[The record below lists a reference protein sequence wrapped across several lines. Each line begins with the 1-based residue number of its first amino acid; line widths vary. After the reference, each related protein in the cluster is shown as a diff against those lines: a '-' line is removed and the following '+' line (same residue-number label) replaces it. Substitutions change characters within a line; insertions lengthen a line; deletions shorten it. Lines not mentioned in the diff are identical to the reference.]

1 MKKSA
6 LIIANWQYEDPL
18 LRALV
23 SPSKDAESLAQVL
36 GDAAIGGFEVQVLTN
51 VPSYRVC
58 EETEAFFGD
67 RERDDLLLFY
77 FSGHGV
83 TDDDGQLYYAAS
95 NTLHKRLRS
104 TAVAASWVN
113 DVMNECRSRRQVM
126 LLDCCHSGAFA
137 RTKAAGTVN
146 TGKYFTGSTPEE
158 GRGKFILTACDA
170 FQYSFEGEAVE
181 GVGTNSVFTDAV
193 IHGLRTGG
201 ADTDND
207 GLITLDELYD
217 YVFHRVRERTPQQTP
232 RKWASDVE
240 GSVVIAS
247 NPNPVEAPLPEDL
260 QAAIDSFVAEIRE
273 KAIPRLDKLLRGKH
287 RGLALSANKTLLA
300 LATDDSRRV
309 SASAEQCLAAFQRD
323 HAAGV
328 IRTDRFEAVLIP
340 PIVLSLKPDPSRPE
354 EGEVETPHA
363 PKEDSA
369 EQDASHFLRAI
380 AEHARLKED
389 ERRTVGEQPSL
400 QLASEISHASSH
412 ASTRDAP
419 LTQVPAHL
427 LSDPPP
433 DTRSEPSPAI
443 PPIFLGAAAP
453 QSAPPQSAPSR
464 SAPVGLPSPKWSSKE
479 ERSAQLRSFGKSLAA
494 KVAEDD
500 VLNRYV
506 APPVPTRTAAST
518 GTPFNRRR
526 MLFATGALVAILG
539 VAAIVWWASIPKH
552 ATPETSAQTAAVAK
566 PNQPKPDQPRP
577 QPVSETTQPVPEA
590 DKSRSPESA
599 APAPDTS
606 PSKHTASHLR
616 DISPSKPS
624 ASPAVPTSPPQ
635 SSTAPA
641 PHTSPPQSSTSP
653 VPSASLSK
661 LSNEPVAGP
670 AAEPAA
676 NKLPSKVIE
685 SSDFARATHA
695 GPPSLHITLTPEQA
709 RALLLSRP
717 QANYP
722 ALARAAGVTGTVVV
736 DTHVSRKGAVLSL
749 EILDG
754 PPLLRQAALD
764 ALKNW
769 RFKPYLV
776 NGDPV
781 EWRTTINIGFNL
793 TKE

>member
-83 TDDDGQLYYAAS
+83 TDDEGQLYYAAS

-104 TAVAASWVN
+104 TAVAATWVN
-113 DVMNECRSRRQVM
+113 DIMNECRSRRQVM

-137 RTKAAGTVN
+137 RTKAGGPVN

-201 ADTDND
+201 ADADND

-240 GSVVIAS
+240 GSVVIAA

-260 QAAIDSFVAEIRE
+260 QSAIDSFVAEIRE
-273 KAIPRLDKLLRGKH
+273 KTIPRLDKLLRGKH
-287 RGLALSANKTLLA
+287 RGLALSAHKVLVA

-323 HAAGV
+323 RAAGV
-328 IRTDRFEAVLIP
+328 IRTDRFEAVAIP
-340 PIVLSLKPDPSRPE
+340 PIVLSPKPDSSRPD
-354 EGEVETPHA
+354 EGKVETGHL
-363 PKEDSA
+363 PKDSA
-369 EQDASHFLRAI
+369 AQDTSNFLHSMV
-380 AEHARLKED
+380 EHARLKED
-389 ERRTVGEQPSL
+389 ECRSVGEQPSPRPAAEID
-400 QLASEISHASSH
+400 QASAC
-412 ASTRDAP
+412 DGP
-419 LTQVPAHL
+419 LTQVPARL
-427 LSDPPP
+427 LSDSPPGIP
-433 DTRSEPSPAI
+433 GGASPV
-443 PPIFLGAAAP
+443 
-453 QSAPPQSAPSR
+453 
-464 SAPVGLPSPKWSSKE
+464 VGLPSPKWSSNE
-479 ERSAQLRSFGKSLAA
+479 ERSARLRSFAKSLAD

-500 VLNRYV
+500 ALKRYV
-506 APPVPTRTAAST
+506 SSQTPTRTAAST
-518 GTPFNRRR
+518 RKPFNRRS
-526 MLFATGALVAILG
+526 MLFAAGALLAMLVVG
-539 VAAIVWWASIPKH
+539 AIVWWGFVSKH
-552 ATPETSAQTAAVAK
+552 RTPETGAQTAAVENPVQTK
-566 PNQPKPDQPRP
+566 PHS
-577 QPVSETTQPVPEA
+577 VSETAQPVPSPAEA
-590 DKSRSPESA
+590 DTSKSPENTS
-599 APAPDTS
+599 PAPDTS
-606 PSKHTASHLR
+606 SSKPVAPRAGHNSPSKASASQAVYTPPPQSNTALPPQ
-616 DISPSKPS
+616 ISPSQFS
-624 ASPAVPTSPPQ
+624 TPPVQ
-635 SSTAPA
+635 
-641 PHTSPPQSSTSP
+641 STSQ
-653 VPSASLSK
+653 SK
-661 LSNEPVAGP
+661 VSNEPVAGP

-676 NKLPSKVIE
+676 NKALSKVIE
-685 SSDFARATHA
+685 SSDFSQATHT
-695 GPPSLHITLTPEQA
+695 GPPSLHIILTPEQA
-709 RALLLSRP
+709 RALVLSRP
-717 QANYP
+717 PASYP
-722 ALARAAGVTGTVVV
+722 AIARAAGVTGTVVV
-736 DTHVSRKGAVLSL
+736 DTHVSRKGTVLSL

-776 NGDPV
+776 NGDAV
-781 EWRTTINIGFNL
+781 EWRTTINIRFNL